1 MKGFNSAEASDPDR
15 ATVESAFTQLLQ
27 ALADEATDS
36 DRRPGDKWLKRFR
49 FGNCFDKEALHTA
62 YWGQIWY
69 PVL

>member
-49 FGNCFDKEALHTA
+49 FKNFDREALRVA
-62 YWGQIWY
+62 YMKQI
-69 PVL
+69 